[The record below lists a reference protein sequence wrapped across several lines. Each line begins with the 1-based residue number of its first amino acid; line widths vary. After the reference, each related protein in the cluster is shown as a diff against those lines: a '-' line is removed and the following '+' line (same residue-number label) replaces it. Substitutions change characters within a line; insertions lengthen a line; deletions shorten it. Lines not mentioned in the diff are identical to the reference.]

1 MKSSYKRMLIIHDMG
16 LDGKLEKVCV
26 LELGGKQELAYEW
39 SQHDKL
45 AYELELDDMEQACVP
60 ELVRHNLHKTHQQYI
75 QRNDQLY
82 ILHFGVYRREE
93 EHCNH
98 H

>member
-1 MKSSYKRMLIIHDMG
+1 MG
-16 LDGKLEKVCV
+16 LDGKLGKVCV
-26 LELGGKQELAYEW
+26 LELGGKLELTYELAR
-39 SQHDKL
+39 HDKL
-45 AYELELDDMEQACVP
+45 VCELELDDMEQACVP

-93 EHCNH
+93 EHCILH
-98 H
+98 